1 MDMSDKEYLKQY
13 IRGDVEAIEALVIKY
28 RRPLFGYIIN
38 MTEGRDE
45 ADEIFQEVWLRVIKK
60 IATYRHK
67 NFFGWIVR
75 IAHNVVIDRA
85 RRRKPVV
92 SMDIENDNGGT
103 MKDVLSNDDPGPEAE
118 LVASDLGNSISKAV
132 TELPLEQREV
142 FVMRSQSKL
151 SFKEIAKIQKISINT
166 ALARMQYAMSKLR
179 SLLKDQYAELE
190 AI

>member
-1 MDMSDKEYLKQY
+1 MDMSDKDYLRLY
-13 IRGDVEAIEALVIKY
+13 MRGDLEAIEALVIKY

-92 SMDIENDNGGT
+92 SMDVENDNGGT
-103 MKDVLSNDDPGPEAE
+103 MKDVLPNNDPGPEAE
-118 LVASDLGNSISKAV
+118 LVASDLGESISKAV
-132 TELPLEQREV
+132 EGLPLEQREV
-142 FVMRSQSKL
+142 FVMRSQSGL
-151 SFKEIAKIQKISINT
+151 PFKEIAKIQKTSINT
-166 ALARMQYAMSKLR
+166 ALARMQYAVSKLR
-179 SLLKDQYAELE
+179 SLLEDQYAELE
-190 AI
+190 TI